1 MDLLPDED
9 QQALVDSIAGMLRD
23 VFPVEAARWRRGSDL
38 ERLGALADLGC
49 YGLGI
54 PEAQGGSGLGPAEET
69 MLFAQLGRHLA
80 PPAAL
85 AAVLGAR
92 LAVAAGATELAAA
105 IVSGDTQVAMA
116 FPGAGVGGR
125 CYLVDAAEA
134 PFILHVAETAAW
146 LLPAAAA
153 TGRTRH
159 ESLDETVVLESANLD
174 VDAAGALKQDGPALA
189 RLRDLLVAA
198 LLVGLAESAL
208 ALGVGYAQVREQ
220 FGQPIGA
227 FQAIKH
233 PLARSATR
241 ADASRWSCM
250 LAALSLAEGQPEAA
264 FQIKAALLVAAD
276 TASSTSAIAVQ
287 VHGGMGYTAECA
299 VHYHV
304 KRAQLLQ
311 RLVGG
316 LASQRDEFLVLP
328 PPAMIRGGVALAS
341 H

>member
-92 LAVAAGATELAAA
+92 LAVAAGATDLAAA

-116 FPGAGVGGR
+116 FQGGGGR
-125 CYLVDAAEA
+125 SYLVDAAEA
-134 PFILHVAETAAW
+134 PFILHVSEAAAW

-174 VDAAGALKQDGPALA
+174 VDAAGGLRQDGPALA

-241 ADASRWSCM
+241 ADAARWSCM
-250 LAALSLAEGQPEAA
+250 LAALSLAEGQNEAA

-276 TASSTSAIAVQ
+276 TASSTSAIVVQ